1 MQTYMYVVTK
11 DIEGHHDTDGDDDDN
26 GAAPLKSNVIQRLV
40 QFRNASGL
48 SALVPLPIHA
58 PP

>member
-1 MQTYMYVVTK
+1 MYVVTK